1 MEYTCYTN
9 SVNMYYMNTE
19 NELTRLISEEM
30 KKRNL
35 GVREAASIIGTS
47 HPTLGRALAGEKIS
61 FEFAVQLAPFLHLPP
76 ESVMRVAGLLSPKP
90 TATEQTEKILY
101 LFEQM
106 GDKDRQTIL
115 DMMEFLLKK

>member
-1 MEYTCYTN
+1 MEYTRYTK
-9 SVNMYYMNTE
+9 SVNILYMDTD

-35 GVREAASIIGTS
+35 GLRETASVIGTS
-47 HPTLGRALAGEKIS
+47 HPTLARALAGEKIS
-61 FEFAVQLAPFLHLPP
+61 FEFALQLAPFLHLPP

-90 TATEQTEKILY
+90 ATTEQTEKMLY
-101 LFEQM
+101 LFEKM